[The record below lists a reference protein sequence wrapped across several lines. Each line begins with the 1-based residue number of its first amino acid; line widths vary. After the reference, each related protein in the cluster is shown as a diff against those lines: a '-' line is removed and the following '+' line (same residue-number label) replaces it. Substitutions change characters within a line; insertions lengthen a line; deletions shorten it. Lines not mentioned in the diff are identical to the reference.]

1 MYLCNPAHLGNIP
14 HVRDHG
20 IMQLKIRQFIKCI
33 MQLAEEILRKYWGY
47 REFRP
52 AQIPIIQSIVSG
64 KDSLGLLTTGGGK
77 SICFQVPALMSEGT
91 CIVVSPLIA
100 LMKDQVTQLNQRK
113 IPAAAYY
120 STQSKEKQTKI
131 LDYLHNG
138 KLKFLYISPERL
150 NTKDF
155 QTRLRQVKVNLI
167 VIDEAHCIS
176 QWGYDFRPAYL
187 NIPKIYEIFPN
198 VSKLALTATATPRVI
213 DDILEKLEMKQPKI
227 LVSSYFK
234 SNLSYQVKASE
245 RKVEDL
251 VSWIHRLSGSGLVY
265 VNRRIVAEE
274 LVKQLRNQFN
284 IQADYYHAGLSAD
297 VRNEKQELWLKNP
310 NSIMITTNAFG
321 MGIDNPNVNY
331 VIHYHFPASIEAYF
345 QECGRAGRGGQK
357 SYAISLISDA
367 DIIEKEDIIKNY
379 PTPLEVKSLLL
390 LLFNYFEIPYE
401 TGMNRR
407 FDWTIDE
414 FLLKYKLE
422 YWHTQKCLQILE
434 DNEFIYIQD
443 AFYKADEIQIIA
455 NDNQITD
462 LSEQFPEY
470 GQLLTNMIR
479 SFEGIH
485 FRKRV
490 NLYKFAKTYHY
501 NMLELKVNLQNL
513 AKKEIIHYEAATNKP
528 TIEFLIN
535 KLAVHDI
542 PLDLQQYQERKKILL
557 DQQQACLDYIQS
569 GQPCRSQQLLTYLGE
584 VNSEK
589 CGFCDVC
596 LGEKN
601 TITKEDYLKMRDV
614 ILVNLEP
621 NIYIAI
627 DKLIKLLKNYPE
639 QAIRKVLDR
648 LLELNQ
654 IEKGVGE
661 VFKKR

>member
-1 MYLCNPAHLGNIP
+1 
-14 HVRDHG
+14 
-20 IMQLKIRQFIKCI
+20 

-64 KDSLGLLTTGGGK
+64 KDTLGLLTTGGGK

-187 NIPKIYEIFPN
+187 NIPKIYEIFPD

-535 KLAVHDI
+535 KLAVNDI